1 MIVERG
7 IHATVF
13 ILILVGLFAVSG
25 WASFRLI
32 ETELALQISG
42 IALSW
47 GIILLTL
54 YVVFRKAGWRWWD

>member
-32 ETELALQISG
+32 ETEVVLQISG

-54 YVVFRKAGWRWWD
+54 YVVFRKLGWRWWD